1 MKSDWLPT
9 MPLHVAIWSQL
20 VLELD
25 LDWADQGMSIRLLAN
40 AWSSGTLRRM
50 SWATDQAWAAAERL
64 WPELDAERKRNLE
77 TRASLSE
84 RGKTGADA
92 RWNGR
97 SMQRPLADDES
108 GNATAKEHKH
118 KHKQE
123 QKQKPQPVASQQF
136 PRKRGN
142 DTWLTPFGQEW
153 RARYGGEPPW
163 GRLGS
168 ALSPLCEK
176 HGAER
181 VLRAWSAYLSATE
194 GEFAS
199 PQRFASTFGRWDGT
213 APASQKID
221 ARGPTQ
227 NIPPPAA
234 PDPEFR
240 ARYDAAMG
248 RRRAPQSPPEPR
260 RATIIDELM
269 AEDA

>member
-20 VLELD
+20 ALELD

-123 QKQKPQPVASQQF
+123 QKQKLNQDQEQKLPSSLRSDGARRQAPPDLQLTQPRFEYALDSGLTTEAVGEEWEVF
-136 PRKRGN
+136 TDHRFKTPRTKWDLAWKAWVRKAVEIRGLGSSRRGPGDRGN
-142 DTWLTPFGQEW
+142 T
-153 RARYGGEPPW
+153 AA
-163 GRLGS
+163 GRTMSNVEQFLKQSG
-168 ALSPLCEK
+168 AL
-176 HGAER
+176 
-181 VLRAWSAYLSATE
+181 
-194 GEFAS
+194 
-199 PQRFASTFGRWDGT
+199 
-213 APASQKID
+213 
-221 ARGPTQ
+221 
-227 NIPPPAA
+227 
-234 PDPEFR
+234 
-240 ARYDAAMG
+240 
-248 RRRAPQSPPEPR
+248 
-260 RATIIDELM
+260 
-269 AEDA
+269 